1 MHGHAETTGA
11 FAAALR
17 GADPAPGLFAG
28 PQDDIARRL
37 AVYRNNVAVSLSD
50 ALSRRFPVVER
61 LVGPAFFGPL
71 ARAFIATDLPQ
82 SPVLADWG
90 AGFGDFLDGFPPLA
104 RWPFLGDVA
113 RIEHARGQAFH
124 AADATPITGTVL
136 AQADPASLRLALHPS
151 VRVLSLAHP
160 AVSIWTANQPGGDG
174 RSTAQGPEIALIL
187 RRPGFDVPVAAIDAG
202 DAALIAALGR
212 GATLLQAAAEAT
224 AARPGHSAAPILI
237 HLMQAGALL
246 PHAGDTP

>member
-1 MHGHAETTGA
+1 MPGHAEATGA

-82 SPVLADWG
+82 IHILQFTEGYGAAYNLSGYEVNLWG
-90 AGFGDFLDGFPPLA
+90 S
-104 RWPFLGDVA
+104 RTWDV
-113 RIEHARGQAFH
+113 QNW
-124 AADATPITGTVL
+124 
-136 AQADPASLRLALHPS
+136 Q
-151 VRVLSLAHP
+151 
-160 AVSIWTANQPGGDG
+160 
-174 RSTAQGPEIALIL
+174 
-187 RRPGFDVPVAAIDAG
+187 
-202 DAALIAALGR
+202 
-212 GATLLQAAAEAT
+212 LQ
-224 AARPGHSAAPILI
+224 
-237 HLMQAGALL
+237 Q
-246 PHAGDTP
+246 